1 MTYFSSETRKI
12 WSLSVWICPPEFL
25 LMFYFNFQKCVSSP
39 TRYERRRMSTFW
51 CGWGLCLQS
60 SMHKRTNHESNERWK
75 TLKTVGNIKRGECW
89 FECYLVPRDN
99 HCIFSSLK
107 WKISC
112 HGSVSTLC
120 LCINNCHLIFLI
132 FYCIRLIDPATC
144 SWAGLLSFLNRCCI
158 YLIVNGTKWCN
169 LMLQ

>member
-1 MTYFSSETRKI
+1 MDGD
-12 WSLSVWICPPEFL
+12 
-25 LMFYFNFQKCVSSP
+25 CVFKVP
-39 TRYERRRMSTFW
+39 CIKEQIMKATKDGGPWKQWVT
-51 CGWGLCLQS
+51 
-60 SMHKRTNHESNERWK
+60 SN
-75 TLKTVGNIKRGECW
+75 RGECW

-112 HGSVSTLC
+112 HGSVSILC
-120 LCINNCHLIFLI
+120 LRINNCHLIFLI

-158 YLIVNGTKWCN
+158 YLIVNGTGLFKGRITLSTRQSLSSGLRYWFSQYLSAVQWFIRWKRKANWTRHAQVPCVW
-169 LMLQ
+169 